1 MSIDPESPGPPSSA
15 SRRWF
20 GARLRLG
27 SRLADLLALALALGS
42 VLAVAEMAV
51 RPFYVPPPRRP
62 APQVRAAFSPNLGWA
77 LVPDPAA
84 YSLNERAPISR
95 HGLRGPEFTDDPEAD
110 STAVRW
116 LLLGGG
122 STFGVGV
129 AYEDTFGSLAAAA
142 VSADGAD
149 SVRVI
154 NAGCEGYDLNQ
165 CLRFLRTE
173 GRFHHP
179 DAIIVTFEPADLPG
193 TGERDTLYTPAR
205 FAAVATRLNR
215 APDGRPGLAGA
226 LLRDSRLAGFLATR
240 IGAFLQLGR
249 RAESAAG
256 VGPGRRGGI
265 RLIDILNGRDVPVIE
280 SAWSTVAAEFGAL
293 RETARSLG
301 AAVYVIVLPLAPQL
315 SRNYPRAR
323 YQDRLAEI
331 CRRNDFVLIDPLPEM
346 KEARRSLDRLYLP
359 RLPFLNAAGHRIVA
373 RKLETPLADPE
384 LLRRNWRLPSQGG
397 E

>member
-62 APQVRAAFSPNLGWA
+62 APQVRAGFSPSLGWA

-84 YSLNERAPISR
+84 YSLNERAPINR

-165 CLRFLRTE
+165 CLRFLRAE
-173 GRFHHP
+173 ALPSSRRHRDVRAGGPARHGRARHALHP
-179 DAIIVTFEPADLPG
+179 RPFRRGGHAAEPGPG
-193 TGERDTLYTPAR
+193 RAPRPGGRTPAR
-205 FAAVATRLNR
+205 QPPGGVPGHADRGFPAAR
-215 APDGRPGLAGA
+215 PPGRE
-226 LLRDSRLAGFLATR
+226 R
-240 IGAFLQLGR
+240 
-249 RAESAAG
+249 
-256 VGPGRRGGI
+256 RRGGA
-265 RLIDILNGRDVPVIE
+265 GRAGRHPAHRHSE
-280 SAWSTVAAEFGAL
+280 
-293 RETARSLG
+293 R
-301 AAVYVIVLPLAPQL
+301 
-315 SRNYPRAR
+315 PRR
-323 YQDRLAEI
+323 
-331 CRRNDFVLIDPLPEM
+331 
-346 KEARRSLDRLYLP
+346 
-359 RLPFLNAAGHRIVA
+359 AGHRVGLEYGGRRSA
-373 RKLETPLADPE
+373 RCAQRVRSP
-384 LLRRNWRLPSQGG
+384 RPST
-397 E
+397 